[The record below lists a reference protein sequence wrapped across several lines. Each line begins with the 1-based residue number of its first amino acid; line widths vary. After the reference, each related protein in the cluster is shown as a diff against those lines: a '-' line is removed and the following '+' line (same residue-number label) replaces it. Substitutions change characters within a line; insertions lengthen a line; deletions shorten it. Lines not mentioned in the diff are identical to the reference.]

1 MESRTVAGAFGEPFW
16 LGHKWRN
23 AESSAE
29 ASGRTV
35 GGQLLPWRRFICSQR
50 RRHLSLPF
58 GALLSW
64 RWRRPSGAGSR
75 ELTCENPYCPLF
87 ARPLERAPG
96 QPRAAREIEAHL
108 RAHLNNNARAVR
120 LRFSLGFSLGF
131 AAVYL
136 EFIVGVG
143 PICAPSERETIGGL
157 RSRRPNSAGR
167 IIFPTEVPPART
179 VAARSRRR
187 EEEETQITDLC
198 HVCSCRVHRASCL
211 APPANSARR
220 LCNAAELFPA
230 EQFSNGAEFQPL
242 VPLSKPVV
250 SVVARLRCA
259 TLSRAT
265 VARVAPRPPANQ
277 RRIACLLSA
286 LVISLAL
293 ALFPRIH
300 LLLSVW
306 FRRWLTNC

>member
-1 MESRTVAGAFGEPFW
+1 MCGGARKNAFPERCATVARRSHSSSGGGGQVSCAVSIATEMESRTVAGAFGEPFW

-29 ASGRTV
+29 ARGRTV

-96 QPRAAREIEAHL
+96 QPRAARKIEAHL

-143 PICAPSERETIGGL
+143 PICAPRERE
-157 RSRRPNSAGR
+157 RERDDRRPS
-167 IIFPTEVPPART
+167 
-179 VAARSRRR
+179 VAATQLGWADNFSHRS
-187 EEEETQITDLC
+187 
-198 HVCSCRVHRASCL
+198 A
-211 APPANSARR
+211 AGAGAR
-220 LCNAAELFPA
+220 
-230 EQFSNGAEFQPL
+230 
-242 VPLSKPVV
+242 
-250 SVVARLRCA
+250 
-259 TLSRAT
+259 
-265 VARVAPRPPANQ
+265 
-277 RRIACLLSA
+277 
-286 LVISLAL
+286 
-293 ALFPRIH
+293 
-300 LLLSVW
+300 
-306 FRRWLTNC
+306 